1 MSWST
6 TTFTR
11 NGAPCSQCGAMV
23 EKGAQ
28 GWTDASQP
36 RGKRVRCLMCGPL
49 DSFIPATSMDSV
61 GPMPTKD
68 PVAGSSALRQDRRYR
83 GDKNLKGAH
92 GEYLMGTYLAAGLAP
107 GAHVLTDRRVPGDSE
122 ANVDHVVV
130 APTGVWIIDS
140 KKWTGEIRFRSP
152 GFPSTDPRMYLTVDG
167 KDRSSEI
174 TKMFRLVIPVARV
187 IGDATVPVHP
197 VLAFVEATWG
207 LKESL
212 HFRAGKGPYEYEGV
226 LISGGRSFI
235 EGINAPGLLEHDA
248 VESLWRRLDAA
259 MPPR

>member
-1 MSWST
+1 
-6 TTFTR
+6 
-11 NGAPCSQCGAMV
+11 MV

-36 RGKRVRCLMCGPL
+36 RGKRVRCLLCGPA
-49 DSFIPATSMDSV
+49 DSAVPV
-61 GPMPTKD
+61 GTED

-92 GEYLMGTYLAAGLAP
+92 GEYLMGTYLAAGLAL
-107 GAHVLTDRRVPGDSE
+107 GAHVLTDRRVPGESE

-167 KDRSSEI
+167 KDRSSVI

-187 IGDATVPVHP
+187 IGDAKVPVHP

-207 LKESL
+207 LKEGL

-226 LISGGRSFI
+226 LISSGRSFI
-235 EGINAPGLLEHDA
+235 EKINAPGPLAPDD
-248 VESLWRRLDAA
+248 VEALYRRLEAA